1 MAFDINANKK
11 ILKRLSVA
19 DGGGFVNF
27 ASNINRAKTANN
39 KILIIGSGGIGGKSV
54 TKLKSEIYKRFE
66 IPEGKEKPDN
76 VEFLYLDSDTN
87 ELNNSCNK
95 DINGIGLNSD
105 DLCPIYDPAAGGLFK
120 LHDWYNKLKDYQ
132 KKWYNPNLS
141 PTLSGRGAGG
151 VRQASRYLMTSD
163 GAFHK
168 IVENIERKL
177 NSLMEDT
184 LTEGAKIRVFLIAG
198 IGGGTGSG
206 SFIDLGYIIREII
219 RENGYSSRFEMI
231 GCLYL
236 PDVYEVSGAG
246 KYKIMENGY
255 AALKE
260 LDYFMNVENL
270 EDGGFNMQYLTNFEV
285 TNPKTN
291 VFDNCILMTG
301 SKDGVGAIVHSES
314 TAINTLTD
322 FIIDLI
328 TRTDKVGEKF
338 LIDSFLDN
346 EPTHLEVALNQMIN
360 TPMNANFS
368 YMAIGASSIVLPFE
382 QITCYLGYKTMERV
396 NTLWDKEPNVAE
408 ITNLMNKLGVSPQRQ
423 YNEMYS
429 RSQDRY
435 FMPSTAKDFT
445 KDDVLNGEVDRKVK
459 QEIMGQNEKV
469 FTAYDNIRQEIVTQI
484 IREFNI
490 YEEESMKDINR
501 GPSYLYMAIHGFVK
515 NGKEPINGL
524 INRIEKDLKDE
535 VQQYLNG
542 CTSSIQSME
551 EKKQKIKDGMGG
563 FLSFGGAKKIGEYL
577 DLCYQIEITR
587 NGTVYLYKKIN
598 DTLDEVIAHLENRV
612 YNYLQGYRETMAEI
626 MKILK
631 QNYDIIMDSEKS
643 AHVFENSLVDLSK
656 TDENNLR
663 LKRILDDAIDSKS
676 DMDLI
681 KDFSEVILKHVD
693 EWTSMESN
701 VYNPG
706 KSLVAFIEK
715 TYDNIVSKS
724 VEEFLQDYMDT
735 GFENAVTNI
744 CSSLDVNSDVCFKT
758 QLNFS
763 LNSLVYLKSA
773 AVPQNAVEFRNK
785 IESLGSTVYNS
796 SDKNKIIWLKCYVGI
811 PLYSMENI
819 ETYEKSYNKSSA
831 KGVHLNEY
839 EDNYKELPS
848 LHNPAYYSS
857 SYVNEEEK
865 AICDEISKNIDTMI
879 EEELIFANGEYYA
892 RVLYNFEKDDEK
904 LKQQIEAFAKQ
915 YTANEAN
922 KEENMYKTKLNLL
935 KEFSKYANLEI
946 KEKLVKPKDSHLEDT
961 VEDLKLAARMN
972 WYLYKNMRATLELY
986 NKLKEEIEKYNDEI
1000 KTNIIAGRK
1009 AEEQAGQF
1017 EKDIR
1022 LFKRSLD
1029 TGLILKEGSFW
1040 RYYINLEEK
1049 FTFAKCLTFEKID
1062 RDYEMFTCFK
1072 KFIEAVEPNQRLVL
1086 ERLYEHKINDPNPEI
1101 AESVMKKKSEIEMEA
1116 QEKANHLKS
1125 FEVEMDFLGKGL
1137 DDLRK
1142 EMQSFYKKILEL

>member
-11 ILKRLSVA
+11 TLKRLSVA

-39 KILIIGSGGIGGKSV
+39 KILIVGSGGIGGKSV

-95 DINGIGLNSD
+95 DINGIGLNAE
-105 DLCPIYDPAAGGLFK
+105 DLCPIYNPAAGGLFK
-120 LHDWYNKLKDYQ
+120 QHDWYSKLKDYQ
-132 KKWYNPNLS
+132 KKWYNPTLS
-141 PTLSGRGAGG
+141 PVLSGNGAGG

-168 IVENIERKL
+168 IEENIKRKL

-206 SFIDLGYIIREII
+206 SFLDLAYIIREII
-219 RENGYSSRFEMI
+219 REKGWTSRFEMI

-270 EDGGFNMQYLTNFEV
+270 EDGGFNMQYLSKFEV

-314 TAINTLTD
+314 TAITTLTD

-328 TRTDKVGEKF
+328 TRTDKIGDKF

-346 EPTHLEVALNQMIN
+346 KVHLDVALDQLVN

-382 QITCYLGYKTMERV
+382 QITCYLGYKTMERI
-396 NTLWDKEPNVAE
+396 NTLWDKEPNAAE

-423 YNEMYS
+423 YNEMNS
-429 RSQDRY
+429 RSQERY

-445 KDDVLNGEVDRKVK
+445 KDDVLNGEVDRKIK

-484 IREFNI
+484 IREFNM
-490 YEEESMKDINR
+490 YEEEAMKDIDK
-501 GPSYLYMAIHGFVK
+501 GPSYLYLAIHGFVQ

-524 INRIEKDLKDE
+524 ISRIEKDLKDE
-535 VQQYLNG
+535 IQQYLNG

-563 FLSFGGAKKIGEYL
+563 FLSFGDGKKISEYL

-643 AHVFENSLVDLSK
+643 AHIFENSLVDLSK

-663 LKRILDDAIDSKS
+663 LKRILDNAIEKKS

-681 KDFSEVILKHVD
+681 RDFSEVILKHAD

-701 VYNPG
+701 IYNPG
-706 KSLVAFIEK
+706 KSLVSFIEK
-715 TYDNIVSKS
+715 TYESIVSKS

-758 QLNFS
+758 QLDFS
-763 LNSLVYLKSA
+763 LDSLVYLKSA
-773 AVPQNAVEFRNK
+773 AVPQNAVEFRHK

-819 ETYEKSYNKSSA
+819 ETYEKSYNKA
-831 KGVHLNEY
+831 KGVHLNEC
-839 EDNYKELPS
+839 EDNYGDLPS
-848 LHNPAYYSS
+848 LHNLKYYST
-857 SYVNEEEK
+857 SYVNEDEK
-865 AICDEISKNIDTMI
+865 EICDEISKNIDTMI
-879 EEELIFANGEYYA
+879 EEELVFENNEYFS
-892 RVLYNFEKDDEK
+892 RVVYDFEKDEEK
-904 LKQQIEAFAKQ
+904 LKQQIEDFAKK
-915 YTANEAN
+915 YTSNEAN

-935 KEFSKYANLEI
+935 KEFCTYANLSI
-946 KEKLVKPKDSHLEDT
+946 SEKLIKPKDSKLKDT
-961 VEDLKLAARMN
+961 VEDLKLATRMN
-972 WYLYKNMRATLELY
+972 WYLYKNMKATLELY

-1000 KTNIIAGRK
+1000 KQNIIAGQE
-1009 AEEQAGQF
+1009 AQEVASQF

-1022 LFKRSLD
+1022 LFKRCLD
-1029 TGLILKEGSFW
+1029 TGLILREANFW

-1049 FTFAKCLTFEKID
+1049 FTFANYMQFEKID

-1072 KFIEAVEPNQRLVL
+1072 KFIETVEPNQRLVL
-1086 ERLYEHKINDPNPEI
+1086 DRLYEHKINDPNLEVGEAI
-1101 AESVMKKKSEIEMEA
+1101 MKKKSEIEVEA
-1116 QEKANHLKS
+1116 KEKANHLKS

-1142 EMQSFYKKILEL
+1142 EMQNFYKKILEL

>member
-95 DINGIGLNSD
+95 DINGIGLNGE
-105 DLCPIYDPAAGGLFK
+105 DLCPIYNPAAGGLFK
-120 LHDWYNKLKDYQ
+120 QHDWYSKLKDYQ
-132 KKWYNPNLS
+132 KKWYNPTLS
-141 PTLSGRGAGG
+141 PVLSGNGAGG

-168 IVENIERKL
+168 IEENIKRKL

-206 SFIDLGYIIREII
+206 SFIDLAYIIREII
-219 RENGYSSRFEMI
+219 REKGWTPRFEMI

-246 KYKIMENGY
+246 RYKIMENGY

-270 EDGGFNMQYLTNFEV
+270 EDGGFNMQYLSKFEI

-301 SKDGVGAIVHSES
+301 SKDGIGAIVHSES
-314 TAINTLTD
+314 TAITTLTD

-328 TRTDKVGEKF
+328 TRTDKIGDKF

-346 EPTHLEVALNQMIN
+346 KVHLDVALDQLVN

-382 QITCYLGYKTMERV
+382 QITCYLGYKTMERIH
-396 NTLWDKEPNVAE
+396 TLWDKEPNASE

-423 YNEMYS
+423 YNEMNS
-429 RSQDRY
+429 RAQERY

-490 YEEESMKDINR
+490 YEQESMKDINK
-501 GPSYLYMAIHGFVK
+501 GPSYLYMAIHGFVQ

-524 INRIEKDLKDE
+524 ITRIEKDLKDE
-535 VQQYLNG
+535 IQQYLNG

-551 EKKQKIKDGMGG
+551 EKKQKIKDGLGG
-563 FLSFGGAKKIGEYL
+563 FLPFGDGKKIAEYL
-577 DLCYQIEITR
+577 ELCYQIEITR

-598 DTLDEVIAHLENRV
+598 ETLDEVIAHLENRV

-643 AHVFENSLVDLSK
+643 EHVFENSLVDLSK

-663 LKRILDDAIDSKS
+663 LKRILDNAIDKKS
-676 DMDLI
+676 DMELI

-701 VYNPG
+701 IYNPG
-706 KSLVAFIEK
+706 KSLVAFVEK
-715 TYDNIVSKS
+715 TYDSIVSKS

-758 QLNFS
+758 QLDFS
-763 LNSLVYLKSA
+763 LDSLVYLKSA

-819 ETYEKSYNKSSA
+819 ETYEKSYTKA
-831 KGVHLNEY
+831 KGVHLNEC
-839 EDNYKELPS
+839 EDNYGELPS
-848 LHNPAYYSS
+848 LHNLKYYSPA
-857 SYVNEEEK
+857 YVNEYEK
-865 AICDEISKNIDTMI
+865 EICDEISKNIDTMI
-879 EEELIFANGEYYA
+879 EEELVFENGEYFA
-892 RVLYNFEKDDEK
+892 RVIYNFEKDEEK
-904 LKQQIEAFAKQ
+904 LKQQIENFAKN
-915 YTANEAN
+915 YTSNEAN

-935 KEFSKYANLEI
+935 KEFSKYANLQVS
-946 KEKLVKPKDSHLEDT
+946 EKLIKPKDSKLENN
-961 VEDLKLAARMN
+961 VEDLKLATRMN
-972 WYLYKNMRATLELY
+972 WYLYKNMKETLNLY
-986 NKLKEEIEKYNDEI
+986 NKLKEEIEKYNSEI
-1000 KTNIIAGRK
+1000 KQNIIAGQEAK
-1009 AEEQAGQF
+1009 EQASQF

-1022 LFKRSLD
+1022 LFKRCLD
-1029 TGLILKEGSFW
+1029 TGLILREANFW

-1049 FTFAKCLTFEKID
+1049 VTFANYMTFEKID

-1072 KFIEAVEPNQRLVL
+1072 KFIEVVEPNQILVL
-1086 ERLYEHKINDPNPEI
+1086 DRLYEHKINDPNLEVGEAI
-1101 AESVMKKKSEIEMEA
+1101 MKKKSEIEVEA
-1116 QEKANHLKS
+1116 QEKANYLKT

-1142 EMQSFYKKILEL
+1142 EMQNFYKKILEL